1 MTLLHLAAR
10 PGQSILGSKQLAQL
24 TFTAIAN
31 QQSAFVP
38 LNVPPFDATKA
49 DGSLLTGR
57 PAQSGRVV
65 VVGQAALLEATLD
78 AGGNRGLI
86 LYGKPTATFAI
97 EYTTNQGTPRTW
109 TQLSPGFS
117 LTALATPVPLI
128 NPGPGFVFYR
138 AAQLFLAP

>member
-1 MTLLHLAAR
+1 M
-10 PGQSILGSKQLAQL
+10 
-24 TFTAIAN
+24 
-31 QQSAFVP
+31 P

-86 LYGKPTATFAI
+86 LYGKPSSTFAI
-97 EYTTNQGTPRTW
+97 EYTTSPGSPRTW
-109 TQLSPGFS
+109 TRLSAGFS
-117 LTALATPVPLI
+117 LTSLATPVPLP
-128 NPGPGFVFYR
+128 NPAPAFVLYR
-138 AAQLFLAP
+138 AAQLSAAP